1 MGGCVAEVSIVNY
14 GIGNIGSIS
23 NMFRKLRIEAEII
36 SSTQSIANAKR
47 LILPGVGAF
56 DACMQAL
63 DASGL
68 RDAVVNFAAAHRPML
83 GICVGMQMLTLGSEE
98 GKLPGLGLIRA
109 QTRRFPDL
117 DGLRIPYMGWDT
129 VNWSSPEHPL
139 ARELTHHCRF
149 SYFVHSFRVICE
161 SPANSLAACIYGGEF
176 SAAVVSG
183 NLCGVQFH
191 PGKSHRF
198 GLQLLGNFAA
208 S

>member
-1 MGGCVAEVSIVNY
+1 MAEVSIVNY

-23 NMFRKLRIEAEII
+23 NMFRKLHIEAEII

-117 DGLRIPYMGWDT
+117 DGLRIPHMGWDT

-149 SYFVHSFRVICE
+149 YFVHSFRVICE

-191 PGKSHRF
+191 PEKSHRF
-198 GLQLLGNFAA
+198 GLLLLGNFAA